1 MNSYQQTKWAADDM
15 AQILIVD
22 DDQADR
28 RLLAQ
33 ILDKQGHRVVE
44 AETSAEGLE
53 RFQAERPDM
62 AIVDVLLPDGDGMD
76 LFRQL
81 HSIDS
86 AVPVVFI
93 TASGSS
99 STAIRAMQLGAFDY
113 LVKPLRV
120 SEIRSVVQ
128 RALEVRRMS
137 NDPVT
142 IDSLPDDDTQG
153 DVIIGRSPVMQEVYK
168 AIGLVASQNVTV
180 LIRGESGTGKELVA
194 RALYQFSDRANGPFL
209 AVNCAAIPESLLESE
224 LFGHEKGAFTSADK
238 RRIGKFEQ
246 CNGGTLF
253 LDEIGDM
260 PPALQS
266 KLLRVLQDQKFQ
278 RIGGSETITTDV
290 RVLAATNRDLE
301 DMVAAKRFREDL
313 YYRLNGYTIQ
323 LPPLRERGEDL
334 DLLVEHFIR
343 QANRDMNKEIRA
355 IAPETMQLLH
365 HYPWPG
371 NVRELQNVI
380 RQAVLQSTGPVLLP
394 HFLPEV
400 VVRGVPALPAP
411 DRVNQAVRSL
421 DALIDE
427 KLQSGSRQVYDEV
440 IGQVEEELV
449 ERAIAFAK
457 GDKQKAIELLGANPA
472 TFRSTAALRLLD
484 LDASQAS
491 AGPAALIQP
500 GMTMEEIERE
510 AIRQALQRSNGRRT
524 EAAQALGV
532 SVRTLQ
538 RKIKEYN
545 LDF

>member
-1 MNSYQQTKWAADDM
+1 M
-15 AQILIVD
+15 ARILIVD
-22 DDQADR
+22 DDPADR
-28 RLLAQ
+28 HLLLQ
-33 ILDKQGHRVVE
+33 ILDKQGHTVV
-44 AETSAEGLE
+44 AAKTSAEGRQ
-53 RFQAERPDM
+53 RFQAERPDV
-62 AIVDVLLPDGDGMD
+62 AILDVVLPDGDGMQ
-76 LFRQL
+76 LFGRL
-81 HSIDS
+81 REVDS
-86 AVPVVFI
+86 AVPIVFI

-99 STAIRAMQLGAFDY
+99 NMAIRAMQLGAFDY

-120 SEIRSVVQ
+120 TEIRNVVQ
-128 RALEVRRMS
+128 RALEVRRMGG
-137 NDPVT
+137 NPVT
-142 IDSLPDDDTQG
+142 VDPTPAEDTEG
-153 DVIIGRSPVMQEVYK
+153 DVIIGRSPAMQEVYK

-194 RALYQFSDRANGPFL
+194 RALYQFSDRASGPFL
-209 AVNCAAIPESLLESE
+209 AVNCAAIPETLLESE
-224 LFGHEKGAFTSADK
+224 LFGHEKGAFTGADK

-260 PPALQS
+260 PGTLQS
-266 KLLRVLQDQKFQ
+266 KLLRVLQERQFQ
-278 RIGGSETITTDV
+278 RVGGNDTIATDV

-301 DMVAAKRFREDL
+301 EMVAGNRFREDL
-313 YYRLNGYTIQ
+313 YYRLNGYTIH
-323 LPPLRERGEDL
+323 LPPLRDRGEDL

-343 QANRDMNKEIRA
+343 QANRDLSKEVRG

-380 RQAVLQSTGPVLLP
+380 RQAVLQTTGAVLLP

-411 DRVNQAVRSL
+411 DRISRTVRSL

-427 KLQSGSRQVYDEV
+427 RLQSGSHQVYDEV

-449 ERAIAFAK
+449 GRAIAHAK
-457 GDKQKAIELLGANPA
+457 GDRQKAIELLGANPA

-484 LDASQAS
+484 LDASTRSRDAS
-491 AGPAALIQP
+491 IIQP

-510 AIRQALQRSNGRRT
+510 AIRQALQHTNGRRT
-524 EAAQALGV
+524 DAAQILGV

-538 RKIKEYN
+538 RKIKEYE
-545 LDF
+545 LEF